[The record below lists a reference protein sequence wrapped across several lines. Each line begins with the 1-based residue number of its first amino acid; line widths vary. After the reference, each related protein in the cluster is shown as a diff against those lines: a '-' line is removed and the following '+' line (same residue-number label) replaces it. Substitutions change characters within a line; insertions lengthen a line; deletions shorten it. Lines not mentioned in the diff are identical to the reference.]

1 MCGLIHSPR
10 FKPGDLEAWRRLEL
24 ADLLY
29 AQRYRAKLERMADR
43 ARATIAEFLHDGP
56 AYCSVSWGK
65 DSVVVADLCR
75 DLGIPFGYIRITP
88 YNNPDCD
95 LVRNAFAPDHYR
107 EAVVVRPDDAECS
120 HSSGVFEDGARLLES
135 EFGTSRHISGI
146 RTEESQ
152 SRRLRGSANTK
163 NSCVPIARWTTQD
176 VFAYLNFKNLP
187 IHPAYAMSN
196 GGQFSRNHLRVAS
209 IGGSRGTQ
217 FNRREWENLY
227 YPEILWK
234 SSISPS

>member
-10 FKPGDLEAWRRLEL
+10 FRTGDLEVWRRLEL
-24 ADLLY
+24 ADRLY
-29 AQRYRAKLERMADR
+29 AQRYRTKLECMADE
-43 ARATIAEFLHDGP
+43 AKATIAEFLQDGP

-75 DLGIPFGYIRITP
+75 EMGVP
-88 YNNPDCD
+88 YVWVKVEERFNPDCPMVAD
-95 LVRNAFAPDHYR
+95 AFGPANYLEV
-107 EAVVVRPDDAECS
+107 EAEAGEDGKT
-120 HSSGVFEDGARLLES
+120 SSLGFEDAATII
-135 EFGTSRHISGI
+135 GTPRHISGI

-176 VFAYLNFKNLP
+176 VFAYLSLKNLP
-187 IHPAYAMSN
+187 IHPAYAMNNS
-196 GGQFSRNHLRVAS
+196 GQFDRKHLRVAS

-217 FNRREWENLY
+217 FNRRAWENLY
-227 YPEILWK
+227 YGDILWK
-234 SSISPS
+234 SSTPPN